1 MNERHGLV
9 IVGAGPI
16 GIELGVACCRAGVE
30 ALHVEAGCLGS
41 TIAWW
46 APGTRFFSSPERIE
60 IAGLPLETAIQDK
73 ATREDYLTYL
83 RQVVG
88 REGLRIETGTRV
100 VDAAP
105 VSPPAHGTS
114 PGDGYQLVLETRGV
128 RRRLLA
134 DRVAL
139 ATGNMDRPR
148 RLGVPGE
155 DAAWVSHYLR
165 EPHVYAGRRVL
176 IVGGKNSAAEAAV
189 RLHRIGAAVTISYRR
204 AEFDAERIKYWIL
217 PELKWLIEKG
227 KIAFLPD
234 TCVTR
239 IAPEGVHLA
248 PASGEGGAPRILEAD
263 DVLLLT
269 GYVQDRTLMD
279 QLGVGARGEDAR
291 PIYNADTMETDAP
304 GVYVLGT
311 ACGGSQRR
319 ARVFIENSHVHVE
332 RVVAHLIGRTIEQDD
347 VAYGAME
354 ES

>member
-1 MNERHGLV
+1 MDSLTNERHGLV

-16 GIELGVACCRAGVE
+16 GIELAVACRRAE
-30 ALHVEAGCLGS
+30 IPALQVEAGCLGA

-60 IAGLPLETAIQDK
+60 IAGLPLETPIQDK

-100 VDAAP
+100 VEASPAP
-105 VSPPAHGTS
+105 KSSP
-114 PGDGYQLVLETRGV
+114 DGGYRLVLETRGV
-128 RRRLLA
+128 RRTVLA

-155 DAAWVSHYLR
+155 DAPWVSHYLR

-189 RLHRIGAAVTISYRR
+189 RLHRIGAEVTMSYRG
-204 AEFDAERIKYWIL
+204 AEFDAERIKYWLL
-217 PELKWLIEKG
+217 PELKWLIEKS
-227 KIAFLPD
+227 KIGFLPE

-248 PASGEGGAPRILEAD
+248 PAGGGGGARVVDAD
-263 DVLLLT
+263 DVLLMT
-269 GYVQDRTLMD
+269 GYVQDRTLYD
-279 QLGVGARGEDAR
+279 QLGVGARGEEQR
-291 PIYNADTMETDAP
+291 PVYDADTMETDAP

-332 RVVAHLIGRTIEQDD
+332 RVVAHITGRAVEKAD
-347 VAYGAME
+347 VTYGAME